1 MKKHWGHKMKLTKS
15 KLKKIIKEELQQ
27 LNEMETYQ
35 LNQQLVD
42 KLPDIFRHQ
51 LKRLGGSSEYMAKQD
66 SKGFT
71 KILQN
76 TLKVIKQLAVKFGND
91 VKKVK

>member
-1 MKKHWGHKMKLTKS
+1 MKLTES
-15 KLKKIIKEELQQ
+15 KLREIIKEELQQ
-27 LNEMETYQ
+27 LNEMETYE

-42 KLPDIFRHQ
+42 ELPDIFRHQ

-91 VKKVK
+91 VKRVK